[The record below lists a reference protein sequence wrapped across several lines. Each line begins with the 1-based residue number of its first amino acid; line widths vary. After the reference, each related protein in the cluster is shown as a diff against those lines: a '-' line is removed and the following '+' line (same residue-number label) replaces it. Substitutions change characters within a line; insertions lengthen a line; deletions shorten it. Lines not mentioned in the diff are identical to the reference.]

1 MLLDT
6 IWWSLMINYYKVQ
19 FTNDWHELV
28 RGVENMAE
36 MISETNKVTP
46 PAPYHI
52 KLVKKKKW
60 YIAKKKRKKK

>member
-46 PAPYHI
+46 LAPYLI
-52 KLVKKKKW
+52 KLVKKKW